1 MRFGDEGV
9 QAMEWVYGRLTS
21 SQEVADALGV
31 PLAAVGD
38 RVWPDPAPG
47 GTPTP
52 FIVYSASEALDTP
65 AFGPAP
71 RIHTTVPLTVK
82 GIDQARGYDA
92 LAPVARAIYA
102 ALVSRV
108 GDELTE
114 GGTMLTASRVGTVQ
128 YPERGDGIEYR
139 HLGHLLS
146 IEID

>member
-9 QAMEWVYGRLTS
+9 QAMEWAYGRLTQ
-21 SQEVADALGV
+21 SQDLADALGV
-31 PLAAVGD
+31 ALADLPG
-38 RVWPDPAPG
+38 RVWPDPAPAD
-47 GTPTP
+47 TQTP
-52 FIVYSASEALDTP
+52 FVVYSASESLDTQ
-65 AFGPAP
+65 AMGPFA

-82 GIDQARGYDA
+82 GVDQSRNYDA

-102 ALVSRV
+102 ALVGRV
-108 GDELTE
+108 GDPVDA
-114 GGTMLTASRVGTVQ
+114 GGTILTASRTGGLQ

>member
-9 QAMEWVYGRLTS
+9 QAMEWVYATLTA
-21 SQEVADALGV
+21 SQELADALGV
-31 PLAAVGD
+31 PLEGLGD
-38 RVWPDPAPG
+38 RVWPDPAPS

-52 FIVYSASEALDTP
+52 FVVYSASEALDVP

-71 RIHTTVPLTVK
+71 RIHSTVPLTVK

-92 LAPVARAIYA
+92 LAPVARALYA

-108 GDELTE
+108 GDGLAD

-128 YPERGDGIEYR
+128 YPEVGDGIEYR

-146 IEID
+146 VEID